1 MYMYVQQRIHGNVQL
16 SAHSKPQQGQLGRW
30 KGDFRLKDIEDII
43 KDNNLLNLEIEQI
56 VQQ

>member
-1 MYMYVQQRIHGNVQL
+1 MYVQQRIHGNVQL